1 MSFLSPVP
9 EHAIPN
15 SLSNNTSN
23 TTGNSRASR
32 SGSHQK
38 KRLVANFHAT
48 LAELKAKQKVVQEK
62 FNAAA
67 NIDCELNAIP
77 HSIFRGQKQIPND
90 ADLKLLENTFLPDID
105 ESSGST
111 KDPSEDEDIRDE
123 EYDQIFNHERRTD
136 SPGKSDNDFYEN
148 EDELDDIEIPQA
160 VFSLE
165 MDNDEVSRFG
175 LDTVAGI
182 SERNHLDKKD
192 DHNLKNHGKMI
203 RGRIDISAS
212 IKKPFKKIKKS
223 TKKVAKKVW
232 KKIKPIFCKTKQVFV
247 KPDQPQLE
255 RARGELT

>member
-1 MSFLSPVP
+1 MNVLSPVP
-9 EHAIPN
+9 EYAIPN
-15 SLSNNTSN
+15 SLSNDTSN

-32 SGSHQK
+32 SRSHQK

-67 NIDCELNAIP
+67 NVDCELNAIP

-90 ADLKLLENTFLPDID
+90 ADLKLLENTLPDID

-111 KDPSEDEDIRDE
+111 KDPSEDDIRDE
-123 EYDQIFNHERRTD
+123 EFDQIFNHEGRID
-136 SPGKSDNDFYEN
+136 SAGNSDNVFYEN
-148 EDELDDIEIPQA
+148 EDELDDIEIPQT

-175 LDTVAGI
+175 ADIVEGI
-182 SERNHLDKKD
+182 SERNPLEKKD
-192 DHNLKNHGKMI
+192 DHNMNHGKVI
-203 RGRIDISAS
+203 RGRIGISAS
-212 IKKPFKKIKKS
+212 IRKPFKKVKKS